1 MDATN
6 RPVMSDN
13 IEAAE
18 WIRGRLSPREE
29 HAVTSIIPTGFEA
42 YARVLHP
49 AQAPDERHDLVRWSD
64 VSRWS
69 DVAINDHVQ
78 WHEIALPRVAPSTA
92 PPWQGQGPRA
102 GSPFA
107 GDVDALVE
115 HLSNATSTPESCFF
129 CFWSGYLGGGA
140 RFVSSGPSEQL
151 PPPPQPSRLV
161 KLPWR
166 DYALFEGP
174 LSGATSFKEVSH
186 WPGST
191 AHLWWPSDHAW
202 CVASE
207 IDLPWTYVG
216 GTTELIGRVLADQR
230 LEALPATPDDLIILR
245 LDGWLADLIERATDD
260 VLSKGSAHLTLTLGT
275 AEVTWRKSGVF
286 AHRSLSSTTTGIN
299 GESSGHSP
307 VRTHDREHLR
317 RQIHSEVRRAVLSL
331 ISA

>member
-1 MDATN
+1 LWEHQRMDATN

-151 PPPPQPSRLV
+151 PPPPQPSR
-161 KLPWR
+161 
-166 DYALFEGP
+166 P
-174 LSGATSFKEVSH
+174 LRGTF
-186 WPGST
+186 
-191 AHLWWPSDHAW
+191 
-202 CVASE
+202 
-207 IDLPWTYVG
+207 VG
-216 GTTELIGRVLADQR
+216 C
-230 LEALPATPDDLIILR
+230 
-245 LDGWLADLIERATDD
+245 D
-260 VLSKGSAHLTLTLGT
+260 VLQRGQSLARIDRTPLVALGSCL
-275 AEVTWRKSGVF
+275 VC
-286 AHRSLSSTTTGIN
+286 
-299 GESSGHSP
+299 
-307 VRTHDREHLR
+307 RE
-317 RQIHSEVRRAVLSL
+317 
-331 ISA
+331 